1 MRLVFFSLVLLNLG
15 ILIWGLFIRDSGETA
30 LSEQVGSMQATA
42 NSAPD
47 PSDVNA
53 EGEES
58 RALCELVGPFPAQER
73 ADSFQERL
81 DSIDIRAQVLSLDL
95 PAGTSYRV
103 YLAPLESAEAAHRKL
118 AELQA
123 KGVDSYIMRK
133 GSLTNAIS
141 LGMYTRENLANEQ
154 VARISAM
161 GLEPVKEVIERT
173 QIEIWVMLEQGEA
186 EKMSPSTWENMLSG
200 LDAQER
206 RQNFCLDVASQGNIH

>member
-15 ILIWGLFIRDSGETA
+15 ILVWGLFIRDKGESV
-30 LSEQVGSMQATA
+30 LSEQMGSM
-42 NSAPD
+42 APVASSPAD
-47 PSDVNA
+47 GVELVADEVSEP
-53 EGEES
+53 
-58 RALCELVGPFPAQER
+58 LCELVGPFPGQDDAN
-73 ADSFQERL
+73 SFQERL
-81 DSIDIRAQVLSLDL
+81 DSIDIRAQVMSLDL

-103 YLAPLESAEAAHRKL
+103 YLEPLESEEAAHRKL

-133 GSLTNAIS
+133 GSLKNAIS
-141 LGMYTRENLANEQ
+141 LGMFTQEGLADER
-154 VARISAM
+154 VKLISSM
-161 GLEPVKEVIERT
+161 GLSPRKDVVERT

-186 EKMSPSTWENMLSG
+186 AKMSPSTWENMLSG